1 MSVKAK
7 FKKLVNTFAIK
18 FSDAGYVRY
27 FVREKKSNTKH
38 KLDKDQLK
46 EASSY
51 YDPYFK
57 LNPVF
62 HSFYTEKT
70 GKYCVDYI
78 PDDKWFTDIDRFFN
92 NREKA
97 RVLDH
102 KSYYEKMFT
111 GVDVKHPETILHRV
125 NNLWY
130 NEKMKRI
137 SLAEVEKLVEN
148 EETLFVKVSSDSCG
162 GRGVKYIAGSTI
174 LDNFKN
180 ETNNCLDVVV
190 QKPIKQHP
198 ELYKVGANSINT
210 LRIVSLLSK
219 EGVKVYSAILRM
231 GIGDAKVDNASS
243 GGITCG
249 IKENGQLKDVA
260 YTMLGEKFDC
270 HPTTKVKFSE
280 VTIPSYKQ
288 VIKLVKELHPSIP
301 SFRMV
306 SWDIAIDEN
315 AEPILVEVNLCMGQL
330 DFHQLNNGPIF
341 KEDTK
346 KILDEVFNKNKVKEK

>member
-7 FKKLVNTFAIK
+7 LKQLINTLSVK
-18 FSDAGYVRY
+18 FSNEGYVRY
-27 FVREKKSNTKH
+27 FVREKQSNTKL
-38 KLDKDQLK
+38 KLDKEQLK
-46 EASSY
+46 KANNY
-51 YDPYFK
+51 YGPYFK

-62 HSFYTEKT
+62 HRFYTEKT
-70 GKYCVDYI
+70 GEYCVEYI

-97 RVLDH
+97 KILDH
-102 KSYYEKMFT
+102 KSYYERMFM
-111 GVDVKHPETILHRV
+111 GVDVKHPQTILHRV

-130 NEKMKRI
+130 NQKMEVI
-137 SLAEVEKLVEN
+137 SFTEVENLVKN
-148 EETLFVKVSSDSCG
+148 EEVLFVKVSSASCG

-174 LDNFKN
+174 LDDFKK

-231 GIGDAKVDNASS
+231 GIGESKLDNASN
-243 GGITCG
+243 GGISCG

-260 YTMLGEKFDC
+260 YTMYGEKFDC

-288 VIKLVKELHPSIP
+288 VIKLVKELHPLIP
-301 SFRMV
+301 NFRLV
-306 SWDIAIDEN
+306 SWDIAIDEIGI
-315 AEPILVEVNLCMGQL
+315 PILLEVNLCMGGL

-341 KEDTK
+341 KEDTT
-346 KILDEVFNKNKVKEK
+346 KILDEVYNKN